1 VTILQRPTAR
11 LRQTRLLSRSR
22 WASFLAR
29 WAVLAGMIALWE
41 YVTKRADDPFFPRP
55 SVIAEVI
62 QERWLSGPASHL
74 FLSSNV
80 SKDVV
85 PSLTRVLGG
94 WGIAAVLGITV
105 GVAIGRSDRLHDYL
119 APVLHFLR
127 AVPPPALLP
136 VFIVLIGLGSSMQLS
151 LIVFGVVWP
160 VLLNAADGAR
170 SVPLTQVETARVF
183 RVSRIRWLLGVVL
196 PSASPKIFAGLRIS
210 LSLSLI
216 LMVISEQV
224 GSSFGLGRTL
234 VDAQRDFSLRGMWAV
249 IVILGVLGYL
259 LNAALVAV
267 ERRVLRWHLGA
278 SGQLSD
284 TG

>member
-1 VTILQRPTAR
+1 VTTMPRSN
-11 LRQTRLLSRSR
+11 RLLRRSG

-29 WAVLAGMIALWE
+29 WAVLAGLVALWE
-41 YVTKRADDPFFPRP
+41 YATMRADDPYFPQP

-62 QERWLSGPASHL
+62 RDRWLSGPASQL
-74 FLSSNV
+74 YLSDNV
-80 SKDVV
+80 GRDIV

-94 WGIAAVLGITV
+94 WGIAAVIGITLGIV
-105 GVAIGRSDRLHDYL
+105 IGRSAWLHDYV

-136 VFIVLIGLGSSMQLS
+136 VFIVLIGLDSSMQLS

-160 VLLNAADGAR
+160 ILLNAVDGAR
-170 SVPLTQVETARVF
+170 AVPLTQVETARVF

-249 IVILGVLGYL
+249 IVVLGVLGYL
-259 LNAALVAV
+259 LNAGLLAV
-267 ERRVLRWHLGA
+267 ERRVLRWHIGA
-278 SGQLSD
+278 RGQLSD
-284 TG
+284 SG